1 MTPDQKKEREE
12 LIEALKEFDVSKEVE
27 KFPNFGVSATIEE
40 IHELWT
46 YSKSYADHYE
56 EIQAL
61 KSGEWVLMPIESTEE
76 MADAAAIRPDA
87 NVKSDTNLIFY
98 GGILKAMVA
107 ARPNVKEN
115 DDE

>member
-1 MTPDQKKEREE
+1 MTHDQQKERDA
-12 LIEALKEFDVSKEVE
+12 LNEALKCNNARMRHNKVISSDQI
-27 KFPNFGVSATIEE
+27 N
-40 IHELWT
+40 IHLAAQ
-46 YSKSYADHYE
+46 SYADHYE

-61 KSGEWVLMPIESTEE
+61 KSGEWVLVPIEPTEE